1 MLQPPIQL
9 RLTKPQFEHL
19 NHIRETVG
27 TPLGEQ
33 IRTIIDVY
41 LEANVLNA
49 KALDQILDNLPP
61 HGTLE
66 RRLMPLPPRPKIRRK

>member
-19 NHIRETVG
+19 NHIRETIG

-41 LEANVLNA
+41 LEANVQA
-49 KALDQILDNLPP
+49 KSLDQILDNLPFMHQHP
-61 HGTLE
+61 NKL
-66 RRLMPLPPRPKIRRK
+66 RPKIRRR